1 MNETKLP
8 KLKLEWYNNITFEF
22 NCSDPNLEDM
32 FNAFK
37 TLMIGAT
44 FREDMIDNFIIE
56 LGKELEWDK
65 KEETKGTK

>member
-1 MNETKLP
+1 MSETKLP

-32 FNAFK
+32 FGAFK

-56 LGKELEWDK
+56 LGKELEWNK
-65 KEETKGTK
+65 NEETKGTI